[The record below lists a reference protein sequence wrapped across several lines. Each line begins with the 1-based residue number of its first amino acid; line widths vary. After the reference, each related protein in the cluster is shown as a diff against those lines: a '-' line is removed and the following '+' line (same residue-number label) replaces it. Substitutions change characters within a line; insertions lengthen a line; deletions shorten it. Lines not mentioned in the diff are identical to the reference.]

1 MSQKVNKVG
10 IYSGI
15 FDPVHHGHISFAQ
28 KALKDLGLKKVYF
41 MVEPN
46 PRRKESASDIRH
58 RLNMMWL
65 ALRDQPGLELLHMD
79 HQTFSVAETLP
90 WLEEKF
96 EDAKLHLLMGS
107 DRFKKLHTWPG
118 FEHLKS
124 KVEFVVGQRAGD
136 DTSNIPIDHQTV
148 SAGLAD
154 LASSNLRDLP
164 QNQLATAVPDT
175 VAQYIKAEQLYSD

>member
-1 MSQKVNKVG
+1 MKKIGV
-10 IYSGI
+10 YSGV

-28 KALKDLGLKKVYF
+28 KALQELGLEKVYF
-41 MVEPN
+41 MVEPE
-46 PRRKESASDIRH
+46 PRRKINQSDIRH

-65 ALRDQPGLELLHMD
+65 ALRDQPGLEMLHLD

-107 DRFKKLHTWPG
+107 DRFKSLHTWPG
-118 FEHLKS
+118 FEQLKS

-136 DTSNIPIDHQTV
+136 DSSAITIDHQPITTNL
-148 SAGLAD
+148 SD
-154 LASSNLRDLP
+154 LASSNVRTLATE
-164 QNQLATAVPDT
+164 QLATTVPDN
-175 VAQYIKAEQLYSD
+175 VAQYIKAEQLYSN

>member
-1 MSQKVNKVG
+1 MKKIG

-28 KALKDLGLKKVYF
+28 KAMKELGLEKVYF
-41 MVEPN
+41 MVEPQ
-46 PRRKESASDIRH
+46 PRRKTNQSDIRH

-65 ALRDQPGLELLHMD
+65 ALRDQPGLELLHSD

-96 EDAKLHLLMGS
+96 DDAKLHFLMGS
-107 DRFKKLHTWPG
+107 DRFMKLHTWPG
-118 FEHLKS
+118 FEQLRS
-124 KVEFVVGQRAGD
+124 KVDFVVGQRAD
-136 DTSNIPIDHQTV
+136 EDTSQIPIDHHPLST
-148 SAGLAD
+148 GLAD
-154 LASSNLRDLP
+154 LASSGIRGLP
-164 QNQLATAVPDT
+164 SNQLSTAVPDN